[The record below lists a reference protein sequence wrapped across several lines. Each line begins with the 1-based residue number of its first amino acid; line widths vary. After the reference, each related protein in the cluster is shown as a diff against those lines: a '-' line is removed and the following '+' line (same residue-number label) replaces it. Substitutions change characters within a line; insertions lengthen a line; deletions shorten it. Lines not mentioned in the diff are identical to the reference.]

1 MTRKTPEL
9 IQSPSHFYWL
19 QSNYDIVHLEDTLK
33 NDRILVS
40 DFFFKVASFPIKKIA
55 GLECMKSD
63 KAREVCLNLI
73 DRATTR
79 NKNML
84 YTKFFLESLTS
95 VISRLFTFNAVFVP
109 CACLI
114 CLIKGAVRKE
124 KGDKLTSILKY
135 PLIAITVVIIRNIMS
150 LLQLT

>member
-55 GLECMKSD
+55 GLECRWNQTKQE
-63 KAREVCLNLI
+63 KYVLI
-73 DRATTR
+73 
-79 NKNML
+79 
-84 YTKFFLESLTS
+84 
-95 VISRLFTFNAVFVP
+95 
-109 CACLI
+109 
-114 CLIKGAVRKE
+114 
-124 KGDKLTSILKY
+124 
-135 PLIAITVVIIRNIMS
+135 
-150 LLQLT
+150 